1 MVHFF
6 CSIKEVKMSI
16 FSLSIRELR
25 PKLPE
30 VVADVLENMSRYVI
44 TKRGKPA
51 AVIINISDYNS
62 LLESLEL
69 QENEVLAKEIAESKA
84 DSKKG
89 RLIDDIK
96 MEL

>member
-1 MVHFF
+1 
-6 CSIKEVKMSI
+6 MSI

-25 PKLPE
+25 QKLPE
-30 VVADVLENMSRYVI
+30 VVTDVSDNMSRYVI
-44 TKRGKPA
+44 TKRGKPT

-62 LLESLEL
+62 LLESLGL
-69 QENEVLAKEIAESKA
+69 QDNEILMKEISQSKA

-96 MEL
+96 TEL